1 MAGKGMRRP
10 IGKASLRSGYS
21 LIELLVALFVLSVI
35 FALLIPAALATRKS
49 YENLQC
55 KNNLRQIGIGFYTYF
70 QANSKFPTSIFQR
83 IGDETSRYS
92 YPFVELLPYID
103 EGPLKAEMDPNDDW
117 RDSNIRSLEVL
128 EKNQIN
134 LHRGPKIYLCP
145 SDPYAKPGHLNYRLN
160 WPLYDP
166 TIQVTLPI
174 SGRPERILDG
184 TSNTA
189 LCSERIVAREG
200 VNSTAAIY
208 FKPNGHYGL
217 SCIERQLNPEESKRY
232 DFYCGHTWMK
242 NTARHVAYTH
252 YFPPNA
258 SLLDCLYYTDRG
270 ILSARSGHNLGV
282 NVLMYDGHVSFYS
295 NTVDLQAWRSL
306 GDPDDGK

>member
-55 KNNLRQIGIGFYTYF
+55 KNNLRQIGIGFHTYF

-83 IGDETSRYS
+83 IDDETLRSF

-103 EGPLKAEMDPNDDW
+103 EGPLKAEMDPTDDW
-117 RDSNIRSLEVL
+117 YDSITNPPKAL

-134 LHRGPKIYLCP
+134 LNRGPKIYRCP

-160 WPLYDP
+160 FPLSDSP
-166 TIQVTLPI
+166 RSDTRRFP
-174 SGRPERILDG
+174 SRPEGILDG
-184 TSNTA
+184 TSNTSI
-189 LCSERIVAREG
+189 CSERIVGREG
-200 VNSTAAIY
+200 VTSTAAIQLARAA
-208 FKPNGHYGL
+208 HYGL
-217 SCIERQLNPEESKRY
+217 NCIEGQLNPDEWKRY
-232 DFYCGHTWMK
+232 DYFCGHTWMK
-242 NTARHVAYTH
+242 NTNRHIAYTH
-252 YFPPNA
+252 YFPPNS
-258 SLLDCLYYTDRG
+258 SLWDCLYYSSQGLLT
-270 ILSARSGHNLGV
+270 ARSGHNQGV
-282 NVLMYDGHVSFYS
+282 NVLMVDGHVSVYS